1 MQWTV
6 NDKGKLGQVTFSPGG
21 YSREFLVGVCRPVL
35 HLLTLFQ
42 TKKCVFPHPFSDQTS
57 KIHTHFQ
64 TWPLGRNYVSIC
76 LDYRAKKISSNAF
89 RICIFLKWAKCIP
102 IFRPKRPKY
111 KGVSPPP
118 GCFPLNEPGIR
129 AARWSYPLVMPA
141 LFLLHKKIC
150 YE

>member
-1 MQWTV
+1 MTDKDLTNKIIPLDESFTKIFIFAHMQWTI
-6 NDKGKLGQVTFSPGG
+6 NDKGKLGQVTFSPGE
-21 YSREFLVGVCRPVL
+21 YSWEFLVGVCRPVL

-118 GCFPLNEPGIR
+118 GCFPL
-129 AARWSYPLVMPA
+129 
-141 LFLLHKKIC
+141 K
-150 YE
+150 